1 MRESMRRQ
9 LSCIAGA
16 GLLAVGGCGGGGGGD
31 GGGFFLPP
39 ASTSGSP
46 APPATGTATPTTL
59 AGVAATGAP
68 FAKAAI
74 TIADAT
80 GATVCNTETDD
91 RGVYSCSLPAG
102 TKAPLAVR
110 ASRDDQV
117 FYSVAATT
125 SGIANVTPLTTVVVS
140 RLSPNGNPASLVGAL
155 QSKPETVTPETLSEQ
170 VAALNAALQPVL
182 GSLGLTAGN
191 LLSDVMVADGT
202 GQDKLLDSLSVTARP
217 DGIAANIEITVKTAD
232 GTPASIRFRSDDAS
246 IPKID
251 AAVKVADVPPPDVL
265 ADLFKRLTDCYGVP
279 LTQRVRTAS
288 DDSGNAVG
296 GPADI
301 AASVCRELF
310 VGEDPSTFYSN
321 GATVGR
327 SASNT
332 GAFASLFRGGATGLQ
347 WDQGNVEFF
356 RPNGDMVLSYRT
368 KDAQGATAYETLGA
382 RKVNGKLKLV
392 GNGYAYRATVQ
403 PYQQRRDLLN
413 TPAFS
418 NYGSGYDVTIPN
430 LTDNNGNP
438 IFQKA
443 VVTAPWGT
451 QLTFLPSVGYSS
463 LRFGKPNG
471 TVTGSSVYRLRGEY
485 VSASTGGNPADK
497 EGSLTYAEPP
507 YSDMQIAAL
516 TNQGVWSIEFFHAD
530 TAKPNVTQTTRTLSR
545 ALTIGELRQ
554 WPLARLSDGLR
565 DFLKAG
571 SSTGYLLVNAPM
583 SLNFSGPSD
592 GQDGWVVPEGALP
605 PTQLSVFGNAP
616 YGSTTAGQNGAGFN
630 DSSTF
635 PSSARKT
642 VVYCSAQTASDKHC
656 DSSDAT
662 KYAKNSTLNTFQL
675 QGTNRK
681 QMEFSTSI
689 GVYKLQ

>member
-1 MRESMRRQ
+1 MRDSMKRQ

-16 GLLAVGGCGGGGGGD
+16 TLLVLGGCGGGGGGS

-39 ASTSGSP
+39 ASTSEPSP
-46 APPATGTATPTTL
+46 PPAASTTL
-59 AGVAATGAP
+59 IGVAATGAP
-68 FAKAAI
+68 FANAYI
-74 TIADAT
+74 TVIDAT
-80 GATVCNTETDD
+80 GTTVCNTETDAT
-91 RGVYSCSLPAG
+91 GVYSCTLPAG
-102 TKAPLAVR
+102 TQAPLTVR

-117 FYSVAATT
+117 FYSAAANT
-125 SGIANVTPLTTVVVS
+125 SDIANVTPLTTVVVS

-155 QSKPETVTPETLSEQ
+155 QSKPEAVTTKTLSDQ

-182 GSLGLTAGN
+182 DSLGLTPAN
-191 LLSDVMVADGT
+191 LLSDAMVADGT

-217 DGIAANIEITVKTAD
+217 DGTAANIEITVKTAD

-246 IPKID
+246 IPAID
-251 AAVKVADVPPPDVL
+251 ASVKVADVPAPDVV
-265 ADLFKRLTDCYGVP
+265 ADLFKRLTDCYGLP
-279 LTQRVRTAS
+279 LTQRVSTAS
-288 DDSGNAVG
+288 DDAGTAVG
-296 GPADI
+296 GPAQVV
-301 AASVCRELF
+301 ASACRGLF
-310 VGEDPSTFYSN
+310 LGDDPSTFYSN

-327 SASNT
+327 SATNT

-356 RPNGDMVLSYRT
+356 RANGDMVLSYRT
-368 KDAQGATAYETLGA
+368 KDAQGNTAFETLGA
-382 RKVNGKLKLV
+382 RKVDGKLKLV

-403 PYQQRRDLLN
+403 PYEQQRDLLN

-418 NYGSGYDVTIPN
+418 NYGTGYDIVIPN
-430 LTDNNGNP
+430 LTDSNGNP

-451 QLTFLPSVGYSS
+451 QLTFLPSVGYST

-485 VSASTGGNPADK
+485 VSASTGGNPSDK
-497 EGSLTYAEPP
+497 ESSLTYAEPQ
-507 YSDMQIAAL
+507 YTDAQIAGL

-530 TAKPNVTQTTRTLSR
+530 TAKANVTQTTRTLSR

-554 WPLARLSDGLR
+554 HPLARLSDGLR
-565 DFLKAG
+565 DFLKSG
-571 SSTGYLLVNAPM
+571 SPNGYLLVDTPIWL
-583 SLNFSGPSD
+583 SFSTPPD

-605 PTQLSVFGNAP
+605 PTQLSVYGNAP

-630 DSSTF
+630 DSATF
-635 PSSARKT
+635 PSGARKA

-656 DSSDAT
+656 DSTDAT
-662 KYAKNSTLNTFQL
+662 RYAKNSTFNTFQL
-675 QGTNRK
+675 LATNKK